1 MRQQIEKLN
10 GVKFT
15 DSEWNRFFKNIIAN
29 PNDNIEQKSEKIQL
43 QSRFY
48 FKRDDS
54 SLINLKLIDKD
65 NIHENNLQVINQY
78 EEQNGNHKTRYD
90 VTILVNGLPL
100 VHIELKRR
108 SIKLEEAFNQIER
121 YQRDSFWASSGLFN
135 FVQIF
140 VISNGTYTKYYSNS
154 TRFNITFNKNSRKTK
169 TSNSFEFTSYWADQ
183 KNKKIIDLEDFTKT
197 FFSKHTLLNVLTKY
211 CILNEEKTLLVMRPY
226 QIVATEKI
234 INRIEISNNYKTYG
248 SIKAGGYIWHTTGSG
263 KTLTSFKTSVLAS
276 SLLYIDKVLF
286 VVDRKDLDYQTM
298 REYENFQKGTA
309 NAISSTN
316 ELRTKLESN
325 ESKIII
331 TTIQKL
337 ANFVKQNKKSSAL
350 NKHVVLIFDECHRS
364 QFGEMHKDIT
374 KAFSKYH
381 LFGFTGTPIFNVNQS
396 NASKYSALK
405 TTEQIF
411 GDKLHTYTIVNAI
424 DDGNVLPFK
433 YSYVKTIHEKENIID
448 KDVEDIHWE
457 KVYSDPRYIEQ
468 ITKYILEHFEQATY
482 RKGNPYEFK
491 YITNISEMINT
502 NKYGRTYE
510 SKEKRKLKGFN
521 SILCVSS
528 IEIAKKYYEE
538 FKKQMELNP
547 DKKIKI
553 ATIFSFAPNESEDS
567 FLLEENSESTSNL
580 DLPSREF
587 LENAIKDYNKMFG
600 TSYDTSSDK
609 FQNYYKDVSMRIKN
623 RDIDLLIVVNMF
635 LTGFDSTTLNTL
647 WVDKDL
653 KLHGL
658 IQAFSRTNRILNK
671 IKTFGNIISF
681 RNLEKRTNEAI
692 ALFGDEKA
700 SGICLLR
707 TFNDYYNG
715 YENNL
720 GYVQLIEQIKTSF
733 PLPNIPFGEKQEKQ
747 FIQIFGKILKMINLL
762 SSFDE
767 FTNDKRIL
775 NERDMQDYQG
785 IYLTLQD
792 KWRKNKII
800 SNQRED
806 ITDDVVFETE
816 LVKQYDINIDLILYL
831 VKQYKLLPK
840 NNEEI
845 RIKIEKAIE
854 SSPTLRSKKELIHQF
869 IQHIMDEDDIFNE
882 WKEFISKNRE
892 TDLNKIINEENLNPS
907 KTKSF
912 MQSCF
917 ENNQFKTIGNDINE
931 ILPPTSLFGVNNRFE
946 KKKLVTDKLLVFFD
960 KYSNI

>member
-1 MRQQIEKLN
+1 M
-10 GVKFT
+10 
-15 DSEWNRFFKNIIAN
+15 
-29 PNDNIEQKSEKIQL
+29 
-43 QSRFY
+43 
-48 FKRDDS
+48 
-54 SLINLKLIDKD
+54 
-65 NIHENNLQVINQY
+65 
-78 EEQNGNHKTRYD
+78 
-90 VTILVNGLPL
+90 
-100 VHIELKRR
+100 
-108 SIKLEEAFNQIER
+108 
-121 YQRDSFWASSGLFN
+121 FN
-135 FVQIF
+135 FIQIF

-154 TRFNITFNKNSRKTK
+154 TRFNIAHNKNNKRIK

-211 CILNEEKTLLVMRPY
+211 CILNEDKTLLVMRPY

-276 SLLYIDKVLF
+276 NLSYIDKVLF

-316 ELRTKLESN
+316 ELKAKLESN

-350 NKHVVLIFDECHRS
+350 NKHIVLIFDECHRS

-374 KAFSKYH
+374 KAFKKYH

-396 NASKYSALK
+396 NPSKYSALK

-433 YSYVKTIHEKENIID
+433 YSYVKTIHEKENIVD
-448 KDVEDIHWE
+448 KEVEDIDWK

-491 YITNISEMINT
+491 YITNISEMINAD
-502 NKYGRTYE
+502 KCGKTYE
-510 SKEKRKLKGFN
+510 SREKRKLTGFN

-528 IEIAKKYYEE
+528 IEVAKKYYEE

-587 LENAIKDYNKMFG
+587 LESAIKDYNKMFG
-600 TSYDTSSDK
+600 VSYDTSSDK
-609 FQNYYKDVSMRIKN
+609 FQNYYKDVSVRMKN

-658 IQAFSRTNRILNK
+658 IQAYSRTNRILNK
-671 IKTFGNIISF
+671 VKTFGNIISF

-692 ALFGDEKA
+692 ALFGNEKA

-707 TFNDYYNG
+707 TFTDYYNG

-747 FIQIFGKILKMINLL
+747 FIQVFGKILKMINLL

-775 NERDMQDYQG
+775 NERDMQDYQS

-792 KWRKNKII
+792 KWRKNKMT

-806 ITDDVVFETE
+806 ITDDIVFETE
-816 LVKQYDINIDLILYL
+816 LVKQYDINIDYILFL
-831 VKQYKLLPK
+831 VKEYKLLPK

-854 SSPTLRSKKELIHQF
+854 SSPTLRSKKELIQQF

-882 WKEFISKNRE
+882 WKEFVSKNRE
-892 TDLNKIINEENLNPS
+892 TDLDEIIKEENLNPV

-912 MQSCF
+912 MNSCF

-931 ILPPTSLFGVNNRFE
+931 ILPATSLFGKNNRF
-946 KKKLVTDKLLVFFD
+946 KKKKVVSDKLLIFFE
-960 KYSNI
+960 KYSNIQ

>member
-1 MRQQIEKLN
+1 
-10 GVKFT
+10 
-15 DSEWNRFFKNIIAN
+15 
-29 PNDNIEQKSEKIQL
+29 
-43 QSRFY
+43 
-48 FKRDDS
+48 
-54 SLINLKLIDKD
+54 
-65 NIHENNLQVINQY
+65 
-78 EEQNGNHKTRYD
+78 
-90 VTILVNGLPL
+90 
-100 VHIELKRR
+100 
-108 SIKLEEAFNQIER
+108 
-121 YQRDSFWASSGLFN
+121 
-135 FVQIF
+135 
-140 VISNGTYTKYYSNS
+140 
-154 TRFNITFNKNSRKTK
+154 
-169 TSNSFEFTSYWADQ
+169 
-183 KNKKIIDLEDFTKT
+183 
-197 FFSKHTLLNVLTKY
+197 
-211 CILNEEKTLLVMRPY
+211 MRPY

-263 KTLTSFKTSVLAS
+263 KTLTSFKTSILAS
-276 SLLYIDKVLF
+276 NLSYIDKVLF

-298 REYENFQKGTA
+298 REYEKFQRGAA
-309 NAISSTN
+309 NAILSTN
-316 ELRTKLESN
+316 ELKAKLESN

-374 KAFSKYH
+374 KAFKKYH

-448 KDVEDIHWE
+448 KEVEDIDWE

-482 RKGNPYEFK
+482 RKGNAYEFN
-491 YITNISEMINT
+491 YITNISEMINERH
-502 NKYGRTYE
+502 KYGKANE
-510 SKEKRKLKGFN
+510 SKEKKKLIGFN

-538 FKKQMELNP
+538 FKKQMQLNP

-587 LENAIKDYNKMFG
+587 LESAIKDYNNMFG
-600 TSYDTSSDK
+600 VSYDTSSDK
-609 FQNYYKDVSMRIKN
+609 FQNYYKDVSMRMKN

-658 IQAFSRTNRILNK
+658 IQAYSRTNRIFNK
-671 IKTFGNIISF
+671 VKTFGNIISF

-707 TFNDYYNG
+707 TFDDYYNG

-720 GYVQLIEQIKTSF
+720 GYTQLIEQIKTSF
-733 PLPNIPFGEKQEKQ
+733 PLPGVPFGEKQEKQ

-775 NERDMQDYQG
+775 NERDMQDYQS
-785 IYLTLQD
+785 IYLTLQE
-792 KWRKNKII
+792 KWRKNKMF

-816 LVKQYDINIDLILYL
+816 LVKQYDINIDYILFL
-831 VKQYKLLPK
+831 VKEYKLLPK
-840 NNEEI
+840 NKDEI

-854 SSPTLRSKKELIHQF
+854 SSPTLRSKKELIQQF

-882 WKEFISKNRE
+882 WKEFVSKNRE
-892 TDLNKIINEENLNPS
+892 IDLNKIIKEENLNPH
-907 KTKSF
+907 KTKLF
-912 MQSCF
+912 MESCF
-917 ENNQFKTIGNDINE
+917 QNNQFKTIGNDINE
-931 ILPPTSLFGVNNRFE
+931 ILPATSLFGPNNRYE
-946 KKKLVTDKLLVFFD
+946 KKKVVSEKLLVFFE
-960 KYSNI
+960 KYSNIE